1 MASIKE
7 NSASWGATLQDLFL
21 HFGIYKRTQGRIAR
35 QVTCGAIWAALAL
48 MAWSMSNMGGSSSSR
63 YLVPGLFFAAGLWL
77 GYRIVNIP
85 RFADFLISV
94 EAEMTKVSWPSRGEL
109 FRSSLVVVFVIF
121 AVAALLYG
129 FDIFWQWL
137 FQLLRVLRAS

>member
-1 MASIKE
+1 MASTKE
-7 NSASWGATLQDLFL
+7 NSASWVATLQDLFL
-21 HFGIYKRTQGRIAR
+21 HFGIYKRSQGRITR
-35 QVTCGAIWAALAL
+35 QVTCGALWAAFAL
-48 MAWSMSNMGGSSSSR
+48 MAWSMSNTGDTNASR
-63 YLVPGLFFAAGLWL
+63 FVLPGVCLLVGLWL

-109 FRSSLVVVFVIF
+109 IRSSLVVVFVIF
-121 AVAALLYG
+121 AMAALLYG

-137 FQLLRVLRAS
+137 FQFLNVLRS